1 MLVTLLHH
9 AGVDF
14 MMIGCNPRSGPLQ
27 VPPLF
32 WWEGPD
38 GSRVLTMYATKYG
51 TQLMPPKD
59 WPYHTW
65 LALLNTGDNRGPPK
79 PEEVKQLLAQAAKEL
94 PGVEVRIGRMSDF
107 ADAVLA
113 EKPSLLVVRGDA
125 PDTWIHGPM
134 SDPAGARIA
143 RNTRPLITL
152 TESLN
157 TQLRTWGLDVPA
169 ATLVVSAAYEQSL
182 LYGEHTWGGSISWIG
197 RKLSYGEDF
206 RKDRAKGRFQRIEG
220 SWDEHTDYIEA
231 ARNLITPVL
240 EQNLQAL
247 AQAVSVS
254 GRRIVACNPLPWKR
268 DGLASV
274 GWVGPAVTALKPVDG
289 DEVLPVESASGQ
301 LHFIARDLPPM
312 GYRTFV
318 PAKASPQVSGLA
330 ADAKAATVESPFFK
344 ATLDSRRG
352 VVRSLIDKRS
362 SRELLDAASPVGL
375 GQYLYERFDRNQ
387 VRSYCESYL
396 RGGGEPAN
404 FAKPGLP
411 TAEQCPYQAISPAGF
426 KLHFEQSSVS
436 VTAVMETQG
445 GTNLPRAVTTR
456 LVLYRGLPY
465 ADLEMTL
472 HDKPLEPW
480 PEAGWLCLP
489 FKVSEPQF
497 HLGRLASIIDP
508 VRDCIPGANRNLFGL
523 NTGLAMTDAQG
534 RGVGFCPLDAP
545 LVSLDEPG
553 CWKYSLD
560 FVPRKPV
567 AYLNLFNNQWTTNFR
582 FWNQGTWTCRVRLWA
597 IDRYAAES
605 ALITPAEEAR
615 FPVQTA
621 AADGG
626 PGKLPPAQRG
636 LEISGKGVLVTAFG
650 PNPDGGGTVLRL
662 WEYAGVAAPREVRLP
677 AGIQVRSVQPVNLRG
692 QPLGKAIPVHAGRF
706 SVDLGAFAP
715 ASFVM
720 AVQPTGRKHVAD

>member
-1 MLVTLLHH
+1 V
-9 AGVDF
+9 
-14 MMIGCNPRSGPLQ
+14 R
-27 VPPLF
+27 
-32 WWEGPD
+32 
-38 GSRVLTMYATKYG
+38 K
-51 TQLMPPKD
+51 
-59 WPYHTW
+59 
-65 LALLNTGDNRGPPK
+65 
-79 PEEVKQLLAQAAKEL
+79 LLAQAAKEL

-113 EKPSLLVVRGDA
+113 EKPSLPVVRGDA

-157 TQLRTWGLDVPA
+157 TQLRTWGLDVPV
-169 ATLVVSAAYEQSL
+169 ATPAVSAAYEKSL
-182 LYGEHTWGGSISWIG
+182 LYGEHTWGGSISWVD

-206 RKDRAKGRFQRIEG
+206 RKDRAKGRFQRSEA
-220 SWDEHTDYIEA
+220 SWDEHTGYIEA

-240 EQNLQAL
+240 EQNLRAL
-247 AQAVSVS
+247 AQAVNAD
-254 GRRIVACNPLPWKR
+254 GWRIVVYNPLPWKR

-274 GWVGPAVTALKPVDG
+274 GWDGPAVAALKPVDG
-289 DEVLPVESASGQ
+289 DEVLPVESTSGR
-301 LHFIARDLPPM
+301 LHFVARDLPPM
-312 GYRTFV
+312 GYRTYV
-318 PAKASPQVSGLA
+318 PAKADRKSSGLA
-330 ADAKAATVESPFFK
+330 ADAKAATVESPFFE
-344 ATLDSRRG
+344 ATLDSKRG
-352 VVRSLIDKRS
+352 VVRSLIDQRS
-362 SRELLDAASPVGL
+362 GRELVDSASPVGL

-396 RGGGEPAN
+396 RGGGEPAPY
-404 FAKPGLP
+404 AKPGLP
-411 TAEQCPYQAISPAGF
+411 TAEQCPYQALSPTGF
-426 KLHFEQSSVS
+426 KLRFEQSLVS
-436 VTAVMETQG
+436 VTAVMEAQG

-456 LVLYRGLPY
+456 LILYRSLPY
-465 ADLEMTL
+465 ADLEITL

-497 HLGRLASIIDP
+497 HLGRLASIINP
-508 VRDCIPGANRNLFGL
+508 ARDCVPGANRNLFGL

-560 FVPRKPV
+560 FVPRRPV

-582 FWNQGTWTCRVRLWA
+582 FWNQGTWTYRVRLWA

-621 AADGG
+621 AADGR
-626 PGKLPPAQRG
+626 PGKLPPNQGG

-650 PNPDGGGTVLRL
+650 PNPDGEGTVLRL
-662 WEYAGVAAPREVRLP
+662 WEYAGLSAAREVRLP
-677 AGIQVRSVQPVNLRG
+677 AGIKVSSVQPVNLRG
-692 QPLGKAIPVHAGRF
+692 QPLGKAIPVHDGRF
-706 SVDLGAFAP
+706 AVELGAFAP

-720 AVQPTGRKHVAD
+720 AGH